1 MKWPLA
7 LTPVFSY
14 SSGVKKFCPRRTS
27 HSQGLINTEGAP
39 GSQLSYEPGSW
50 FGFGFYSYRLFS
62 LALFA
67 LCCALFFL
75 PSVAAAPAQNRAQ
88 EKVGN
93 EPAVTKVEP
102 PSWWIG
108 LSSEVMLLLSGYNLQ
123 ANEVSCNLPTLTVT
137 HTQSAAAGS
146 YLFVWL
152 KIATDT
158 RSGTAVCRV
167 TTSTGTTS
175 FELPLASRSPTAG
188 KFHGLSQS
196 DVIYLIMPDRFAN
209 GDPTNDQPAD
219 APNSYDRA
227 NPRAYHGGDL
237 RGIREHLPYLKD
249 LGVTTMWLTPILK
262 NGAPQDYHGYGAVD
276 LYAVDPHL
284 GTINDYQQLVSA
296 AHQQQMKILFDAVI
310 NHVGRNHPWVNNP
323 PLPDWF
329 HGTPAQHTNSGTPL
343 DPSFYGKSNQ
353 SSTNE
358 SFEAL
363 VDPHAPSRFSK
374 SLTQGWFANVLPDL
388 NTENPVVAQYLVQ
401 NSIWWAETTGLDGY
415 RLDTFPYVPR
425 KFWAA
430 WHLAL
435 RRLYPNLT
443 TIAEVFHPDPSVT
456 SFFLGGQRHY
466 DGIDSG
472 VTTLFDFPLYFTLR
486 DVLQH
491 KAPTGQIAK
500 ILRQDSL
507 YNRPDSLVTFF
518 GNHDVVRL
526 SSATSDAGE
535 HSQDEGLK
543 TTQLAYGLTLTLRGI
558 PQLYYGDEIGMSG
571 GADPDNRHD
580 FPGGWSDDPQNA
592 FAADGRTPQ
601 QQKIF
606 SYVQTLLRLR
616 REHPV
621 LAHGHLWHL
630 ASDDSSYIFER
641 DSEEEKVIVAF
652 NNSKESRQL
661 KIPLKDTPVQDA
673 AGLTNLLGEARGRI
687 ADSQLEL
694 AMPPQSLTIVLVD

>member
-1 MKWPLA
+1 
-7 LTPVFSY
+7 
-14 SSGVKKFCPRRTS
+14 VKKFCPRRIIP
-27 HSQGLINTEGAP
+27 SQTLISTEGAP

-50 FGFGFYSYRLFS
+50 FAFGFYRSHSFS
-62 LALFA
+62 PVLFA
-67 LCCALFFL
+67 LCCALIL
-75 PSVAAAPAQNRAQ
+75 SPCISAAPQNTAQD
-88 EKVGN
+88 KTGI
-93 EPAVTKVEP
+93 EPSVTKVEP

-108 LSSEVMLLLSGYNLQ
+108 LSSEVMLLISGHNLQ
-123 ANEVSCNLPTLTVT
+123 ANEVACNLPTVTVT
-137 HTQSAAAGS
+137 HTQSAAAGT

-158 RSGTAVCRV
+158 RSGTAVCRI
-167 TTSTGTTS
+167 TTPGGKTS

-188 KFHGLSQS
+188 KFHGLSQT

-209 GDPTNDQPAD
+209 GDPTNDRPAD

-227 NPRAYHGGDL
+227 SPRAYHGGDL

-249 LGVTTMWLTPILK
+249 LGVTTLWLTPILK

-284 GTINDYQQLVSA
+284 GAINDYQQLVAA

-310 NHVGRNHPWVNNP
+310 NHVGPNHPWVKNP

-329 HGTPAQHTNSGTPL
+329 HGTPAQHTDSAAPL
-343 DPSFYGKSNQ
+343 DGAFYGKNNQ
-353 SSTNE
+353 SSTND

-363 VDPHAPSRFSK
+363 VDPHAPPRLSK
-374 SLTQGWFANVLPDL
+374 NLTQGWFVNVLPDL
-388 NTENPVVAQYLVQ
+388 NTENPVVAQYLFQ

-425 KFWAA
+425 RFWAA

-443 TIAEVFHPDPSVT
+443 TIGEVFHPDPSVT
-456 SFFLGGQRHY
+456 SFFMGGQRRH

-491 KAPTGQIAK
+491 KAPAGQIAE
-500 ILRQDSL
+500 ILRHDSL
-507 YNRPDSLVTFF
+507 YNRSDSLVTFF

-526 SSATSDAGE
+526 STAASDAIG
-535 HSQDEGLK
+535 HSQDQGLK
-543 TTQLAYGLTLTLRGI
+543 TLQLAYGLTLTLRGI
-558 PQLYYGDEIGMSG
+558 PQLYYGDEIGMPG
-571 GADPDNRHD
+571 GPDPDNRHD
-580 FPGGWSDDPQNA
+580 FPGGWSDDPKNA
-592 FAADGRTPQ
+592 FTADGRTPQ

-621 LAHGHLWHL
+621 LAQGRLWHL

-673 AGLTNLLGEARGRI
+673 AGLTTLLGEAYGKI
-687 ADSQLEL
+687 VDNQLEL
-694 AMPPQSLTIVLVD
+694 MMPPQSLTIFIAD